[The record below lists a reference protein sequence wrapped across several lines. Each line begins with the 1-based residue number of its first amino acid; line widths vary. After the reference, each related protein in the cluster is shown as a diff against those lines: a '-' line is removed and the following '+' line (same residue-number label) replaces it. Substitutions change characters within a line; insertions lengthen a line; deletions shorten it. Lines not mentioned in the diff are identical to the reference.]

1 MIKVRARSLKSKKT
15 GNAVPNQFVIDVMD
29 DNGDNREYFQSYNS
43 IIAMVDEN
51 GKHYLDEYYWDYS
64 VTTGKYRNQYL
75 GETRKE
81 TEKHIKDGTYKL
93 VNLN

>member
-1 MIKVRARSLKSKKT
+1 MKDVIVRNLEGRT
-15 GNAVPNQFVIDVMD
+15 GNAVPNQFVINVVTKD
-29 DNGDNREYFQSYNS
+29 GGCIEYFQSYTS
-43 IIAMVDEN
+43 IIAKVDEN
-51 GKHYLDEYYWDYS
+51 GQHYLDKRFWDFS
-64 VTTGKYRNQYL
+64 NTTGRYRNQYL